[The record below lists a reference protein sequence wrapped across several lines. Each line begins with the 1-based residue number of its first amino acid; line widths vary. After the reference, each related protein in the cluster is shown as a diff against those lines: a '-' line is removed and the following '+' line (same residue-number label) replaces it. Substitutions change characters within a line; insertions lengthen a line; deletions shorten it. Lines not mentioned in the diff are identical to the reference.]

1 MKNVILVLF
10 ILAGKLVFAQDHFS
24 NCSAVFLEDKM
35 IVEEYSKN
43 AKCKIAKD
51 TKGWISA
58 GTVSLGEK
66 AEITSKFAFGIA
78 IKDAETGTITMFSPK
93 IFKKIEAEKVLA
105 KCKRGDSV
113 IIMTTDDE
121 YSLPHNELLVY

>member
-1 MKNVILVLF
+1 
-10 ILAGKLVFAQDHFS
+10 
-24 NCSAVFLEDKM
+24 M
-35 IVEEYSKN
+35 IVEEYSKD

-66 AEITSKFAFGIA
+66 TEITGKFDFGIA

-105 KCKRGDSV
+105 KCRKGDS
-113 IIMTTDDE
+113 IIVMTTNEE